1 MVRIS
6 DIDLLKYLIR
16 NARTPYTKIA
26 SELGVS
32 EAAIRK
38 RIKRLENR
46 GVIKK
51 YTIEVDIKALGY
63 NIDVLIGIDTLP
75 EKFIDTIKIL
85 TDREDVIELYTSTGD
100 HMMMIRMWFKD
111 SNELNNF
118 IKYLNSIDGVTRVC
132 PAIILEKIK

>member
-1 MVRIS
+1 LI
-6 DIDLLKYLIR
+6 KYLIR

-26 SELGVS
+26 EELGVS

-38 RIKRLENR
+38 RVRRLEEK
-46 GVIKK
+46 GIIKK

-63 NIDVLIGIDTLP
+63 NIDVLIGIDTSP

-85 TDREDVIELYTSTGD
+85 ADREDVIELYTSTGD

-118 IKYLNSIDGVTRVC
+118 IKYLNFIDGVTRVC
-132 PAIILEKIK
+132 PAIIIEKIK

>member
-38 RIKRLENR
+38 RIKRLENK